1 MPNKKKESFLDQ
13 FTKTS
18 KVWNNVAKKM
28 KSASD
33 WFKSRIKR
41 LANNKD
47 IPKDERREL
56 LNRFEK
62 MEKPTI
68 GSMVMY
74 MYSPKHEKTL
84 KYFDRFPLGIIVGPA
99 DGGHFALNMHYLP
112 PTLRAQLFDALLDL
126 STDDRLTKERRLEIS
141 YEILKSTA
149 KVKAFRP
156 CFKRYLSPFIKSN
169 IVIVPPEEW
178 ANVLFLPLQQF
189 EKATDAE
196 VWKDSQRIIKKF

>member
-18 KVWNNVAKKM
+18 RVFANVRKKM
-28 KSASD
+28 KSAGD

-68 GSMVMY
+68 GSMVLY
-74 MYSPKHEKTL
+74 QYFPKHEKTL
-84 KYFDRFPLGIIVGPA
+84 KYFDKFPLGIIVGPA
-99 DGGHFALNMHYLP
+99 NDGFFSINLHYLP

-126 STDDRLTKERRLEIS
+126 STDDRLTQQRRLEIS

-156 CFKRYLSPFIKSN
+156 CFKRYLTPFVKSN

-196 VWKDSQRIIKKF
+196 VWKDSQRIIKKY